1 MINKLETRMFIG
13 NESVMAD
20 KINELIDELKGQEYQ
35 IKTIM
40 AYEKPKEKKAF
51 AYTPMYS
58 DDKSNLTESLLTL
71 HADMNQVAGVLVAL
85 INRHRRQARIEAL
98 QDVRNIACPPDKQP
112 ELVELV
118 HHNIRRAIDKLIE
131 ECK

>member
-1 MINKLETRMFIG
+1 MIE
-13 NESVMAD
+13 
-20 KINELIDELKGQEYQ
+20 KIKTFTSTVVDTTPLNVIASKVNDLVDAVNGQEYM

-40 AYEKPKEKKAF
+40 AYEKPKEKAATKAF
-51 AYTPMYS
+51 DLTPTYS

-85 INRHRRQARIEAL
+85 INRHRRQERIAALKEVRSLIRIEP
-98 QDVRNIACPPDKQP
+98 ITYT
-112 ELVELV
+112 
-118 HHNIRRAIDKLIE
+118 AIDKLIE